1 MINPDSPTQAGAAS
15 TETAQPG
22 TSSTETAQPLDNHVV
37 ATWKNLKTA
46 YTKETVPSFT
56 EGQLVSYFV
65 CRTVADG
72 LPAGDFKSIN
82 KSAKYLFD
90 CGHVQDIHIGSST
103 TKTLIKAS
111 CLPEMK
117 KDRVYKILMSLDTTT
132 WDILNAD
139 CGCSAGLGPNASCK
153 HVGALCY
160 ALVEFCKSGKLP
172 DFLTCTQKLQ
182 EWNKPRPRKLDLI
195 QVEELTSRRKE
206 LICAKDGHRY
216 TPAHYDPRPMSLRSP
231 DMLRLEELR
240 RTLLHLNHPC
250 VLTQLLRAPVKVA
263 LHDHNYAKESTDT
276 CTNTSI
282 CTDNIKLP
290 KKRMQLCAENR
301 VEKYRLEQAKSSLN
315 VTSRER
321 MLIEKKTRSQA
332 LSFEWFDV
340 RARRITGSKCGKIYA
355 KKKGLWPC

>member
-1 MINPDSPTQAGAAS
+1 MPRVKTVSYPFLRLTASYYLQHKLYQRGPNWVVANYVHKGSPRLAS

-139 CGCSAGLGPNASCK
+139 CG
-153 HVGALCY
+153 
-160 ALVEFCKSGKLP
+160 
-172 DFLTCTQKLQ
+172 
-182 EWNKPRPRKLDLI
+182 
-195 QVEELTSRRKE
+195 
-206 LICAKDGHRY
+206 
-216 TPAHYDPRPMSLRSP
+216 
-231 DMLRLEELR
+231 
-240 RTLLHLNHPC
+240 
-250 VLTQLLRAPVKVA
+250 
-263 LHDHNYAKESTDT
+263 
-276 CTNTSI
+276 
-282 CTDNIKLP
+282 
-290 KKRMQLCAENR
+290 
-301 VEKYRLEQAKSSLN
+301 
-315 VTSRER
+315 
-321 MLIEKKTRSQA
+321 
-332 LSFEWFDV
+332 
-340 RARRITGSKCGKIYA
+340 
-355 KKKGLWPC
+355 